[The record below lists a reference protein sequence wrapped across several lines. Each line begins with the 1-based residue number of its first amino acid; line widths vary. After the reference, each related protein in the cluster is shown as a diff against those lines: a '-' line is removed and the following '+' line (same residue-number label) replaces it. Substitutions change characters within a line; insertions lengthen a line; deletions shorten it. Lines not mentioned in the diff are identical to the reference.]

1 MTSRFRDDSDDDA
14 PTKTDMQGPLPAIAG
29 ARPAA
34 GAMLEAPDDDATELL
49 QVGKHNKRR
58 STDAG
63 RALPVARGR
72 AVPLQAPDELPA
84 AAATAHPLRP
94 LPRSSTAPDDDA
106 TAKLP
111 RGEIGME
118 QIGLL
123 VVEAPTDAAVFVNGI
138 ERGRGLVRVDGLD
151 VHARH
156 TVRIV
161 AAGHQPWSGTVSLE
175 GRTAAKVRP
184 TLKARPER

>member
-49 QVGKHNKRR
+49 HVGKHNKRR

-72 AVPLQAPDELPA
+72 AVPLQ
-84 AAATAHPLRP
+84 
-94 LPRSSTAPDDDA
+94 APDDDA